1 MVEWGSPCPVAATA
15 KTSSP
20 VARGSWQAGSV
31 DTGSLLVL
39 ARSLP
44 SRHLKAGVRGSEG
57 APWPAGELPAPL
69 SCSLSP
75 LLLKGHPRVILAV
88 GRYRAGEVWS
98 AAPCLPL
105 QRGASLGSDNQVE
118 SLS

>member
-1 MVEWGSPCPVAATA
+1 MTATA
-15 KTSSP
+15 ETSSP

-44 SRHLKAGVRGSEG
+44 SRHLKVGVGGSEG

-69 SCSLSP
+69 SCFLSQ
-75 LLLKGHPRVILAV
+75 LLLKGHPRVVLAA
-88 GRYRAGEVWS
+88 GRYQAGEVWS
-98 AAPCLPL
+98 AAPCLLL
-105 QRGASLGSDNQVE
+105 QRGAALGSDNQVE